1 MPHCTRRNAIRWPC
15 DSGSRAKVGTKRRK
29 MYKDI
34 EDLVSEAT
42 TARISFDKMYR
53 NRSLGQKVMDKMRD
67 TAEESE
73 SRYLDRKPVQ
83 TSVTVVRVM
92 KNGGCVMSGR
102 GPKYKDRVITSSPC
116 GGTVKIKTSKDESFT
131 QRWANLYV

>member
-1 MPHCTRRNAIRWPC
+1 MPHCNTKKMQSGGPVTR
-15 DSGSRAKVGTKRRK
+15 GGRAKVAGTKRRK

-34 EDLVSEAT
+34 EDLVSEAMT
-42 TARISFDKMYR
+42 GDNPTDKMYR

-83 TSVTVVRVM
+83 NKRYGGKVRAM

-102 GPKYKDRVITSSPC
+102 GPKYKGQS
-116 GGTVKIKTSKDESFT
+116 
-131 QRWANLYV
+131 